1 MVIKPTAI
9 PELDQ
14 AIDSHA
20 RALLAADRDAAGRF
34 VAERARESWRDAIG
48 AAESKRPLESYEIL
62 ARAKIGFQYVAK
74 VRWAGARGLVVLQI
88 RWSQDGD
95 AGWRIVEVEDLSLK
109 RSPWSDIPP
118 LSAVLPRS
126 GNGNA

>member
-1 MVIKPTAI
+1 MVKPKVVA
-9 PELDQ
+9 ELDQ
-14 AIDSHA
+14 AIEAHA
-20 RALLAADRDAAGRF
+20 HAVLSGDREAAERF
-34 VAERARESWRDAIG
+34 VTESGRGPWHDAIG
-48 AAESKRPLESYEIL
+48 AAESKRPLESFEVL

-74 VRWAGARGLVVLQI
+74 VRWASARGNVVLQI
-88 RWSQDGD
+88 RWSRHGDG
-95 AGWRIVEVEDLSLK
+95 WKIVDVEDLSIK